1 MNNISKSKFT
11 TRQLTGIA
19 ILGALSSILFLFEI
33 PIVLFYKL
41 DFSNLPVLLG
51 TFAYGPLGGTFV
63 LLIKDLTGLLHT
75 TTGGIG
81 QLADFLN
88 GIIFVIIAGFYY
100 KKDRTRKGALIGML
114 ISVLVSTVASVLINM
129 YILIPFYIPNDGA
142 AVVTKMA
149 QAQFPFVD
157 SFFKVMLLITAP
169 FNILKGAVV
178 SAITFILYK
187 KLSPIL
193 HGKTNK

>member
-1 MNNISKSKFT
+1 MNKISKFS

-51 TFAYGPLGGTFV
+51 TFAYGPLSGTFI
-63 LLIKDLTGLLHT
+63 LLIKNLTGLLHT
-75 TTGGIG
+75 TSGGVG

-88 GIIFVIIAGFYY
+88 GIVFVLIAGFYY

-114 ISVLVSTVASVLINM
+114 ISVIVSTIISVFINM
-129 YILIPFYIPNDGA
+129 YLLIPFYIPKEGA
-142 AVVTKMA
+142 AVITRMA
-149 QAQFPFVD
+149 QGQFPFID
-157 SFFKVMLLITAP
+157 SFFKVMLFITAP
-169 FNILKGAVV
+169 FNLLKGVV
-178 SAITFILYK
+178 ISFITFLLYK

-193 HGKTNK
+193 HGRK